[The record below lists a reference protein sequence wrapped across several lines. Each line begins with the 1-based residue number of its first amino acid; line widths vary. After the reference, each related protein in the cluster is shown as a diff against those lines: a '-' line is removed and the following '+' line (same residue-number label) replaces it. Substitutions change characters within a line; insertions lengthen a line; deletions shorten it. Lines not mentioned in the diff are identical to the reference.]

1 MQEHINEIR
10 MVYKLLYF
18 YSYRK
23 FDNLCIAMMVSIGAM
38 GCVEDL
44 QLTVVCHRPDEIQRK
59 SCTAFIKPSVD
70 CTTYMIGLP
79 FISKY

>member
-1 MQEHINEIR
+1 
-10 MVYKLLYF
+10 
-18 YSYRK
+18 
-23 FDNLCIAMMVSIGAM
+23 MMVSIGAM